1 MLPVW
6 NATYRYRAGAEIAED
21 RQTSRQ
27 LDLVA
32 SLKKRARARHQA
44 FIEGP
49 AYQMAE
55 KIIELEKDV
64 LKDQRQMAKMEA
76 RQLEQ
81 QMLVLPC
88 AATWVVVLGEEERE
102 KTALKKTGD
111 AHLPGVRLP
120 GGRAWPNFF
129 LDCCQKCKLLPDNAD
144 QLDLPVRRRGTFRG
158 LTDPKVVIET
168 GGPEDDQRQIK
179 ATDLALCT
187 RLLGGYI
194 ATRAWAEK
202 VAVSAANGG
211 DIIES
216 RAA

>member
-102 KTALKKTGD
+102 KTALKKKVMRIFRGSDYQVAVHGQTSFLTAVRNASFFQTMPTNLIYLCAD
-111 AHLPGVRLP
+111 A
-120 GGRAWPNFF
+120 
-129 LDCCQKCKLLPDNAD
+129 
-144 QLDLPVRRRGTFRG
+144 GTFRG

-168 GGPEDDQRQIK
+168 GGPEDDQRRIK
-179 ATDLALCT
+179 AMDLALCT